1 MKYTIN
7 NIDKT
12 KIEIEFEAN
21 AKDFEEATERAYE
34 RTKNK
39 YDIQGFRKGKVP
51 RRVIERTY
59 GEGVFFE
66 DAFADVADQ
75 AFQMALNE
83 HREIRPFGEPNLELV
98 SFVEKVLKGKI
109 ITSILPEPKL
119 GKYTGLQVSAI
130 LNEFDPSMVDE
141 ELKHA
146 QAHHTHSHPIENKVS
161 ALGDIVVIDFVGS
174 TDGVEFE
181 GGKATD
187 YELELGSHSFI
198 DTFEDQLVGHKAGD
212 HVTVKVKFPDNYGA
226 PALAGKEAIF
236 ECDVKSVNEKHIP
249 EINDEL
255 AKHVADIDTLE
266 EWKKDIEAQIRHE
279 IDHKNQNIK
288 EDAII
293 ANIIDN
299 SEIVLPEEYVNE
311 QLDMVM
317 RDLTHRLA
325 YQGMRIEDYAN
336 YIGTTVDALR
346 EQRRDDAKRIAE
358 TKVVLEAIVRAE
370 KIDVTDED
378 IDAQISEMAK
388 ATNQSI
394 EEYKKHL
401 DQRQLNYIESD
412 ILMRKLMK
420 FLTDNN
426 TVIAS
431 KDGEGAPKKATTKTT
446 TKKAT
451 TKTATEKKAT
461 TKTKATT
468 TEPKKTTT
476 KKSTASKTETTEKP
490 TTKRTC
496 TRKTTK

>member
-12 KIEIEFEAN
+12 KIEIEFEADAN
-21 AKDFEEATERAYE
+21 DFEEATQRAYE
-34 RTKNK
+34 RTKGK

-75 AFQMALNE
+75 AFQMAFNE
-83 HREIRPFGEPNLELV
+83 HTELRPFGEPNLELI

-109 ITSILPEPKL
+109 TTLVIPQPKL
-119 GKYTGLQVSAI
+119 GKYTGLTVSAI
-130 LNEFDPSMVDE
+130 LNEFDPQMVED

-146 QAHHTHSHPIENKVS
+146 QTHHTHSHPVENKVS

-198 DTFEDQLVGHKAGD
+198 DTFEDQLVGHKAGE

-226 PALAGKEAIF
+226 PALAGKQAVF

-255 AKHVADIDTLE
+255 AKHVANFDTLE
-266 EWKKDIEAQIRHE
+266 EWKKDVEAQIRHE
-279 IDHKNQNIK
+279 IDHKNQTIK

-293 ANIIDN
+293 AKIIDD
-299 SEIVLPEEYVNE
+299 SEIELPKEYVDE

-336 YIGTTVDALR
+336 YIGTTVEELR

-358 TKVVLEAIVRAE
+358 TKSVLEAIVRAE
-370 KIDVTDED
+370 KLDVTEED
-378 IDAQISEMAK
+378 LEAQIAEMAN
-388 ATNQSI
+388 ATGQSVA
-394 EEYKKHL
+394 EYKKHL
-401 DQRQLNYIESD
+401 DQRQLSYIESD
-412 ILMRKLMK
+412 ILMRKLMN
-420 FLTDNN
+420 FLTTNN

-431 KDGEGAPKKATTKTT
+431 KDGEGEAKKTAKKAPAKTSATKTEKTT
-446 TKKAT
+446 TKTSAKTTTKT
-451 TKTATEKKAT
+451 TKTATK
-461 TKTKATT
+461 
-468 TEPKKTTT
+468 
-476 KKSTASKTETTEKP
+476 KTETKSDAEP
-490 TTKRTC
+490 ARKRTC
-496 TRKTTK
+496 TRKTTTK